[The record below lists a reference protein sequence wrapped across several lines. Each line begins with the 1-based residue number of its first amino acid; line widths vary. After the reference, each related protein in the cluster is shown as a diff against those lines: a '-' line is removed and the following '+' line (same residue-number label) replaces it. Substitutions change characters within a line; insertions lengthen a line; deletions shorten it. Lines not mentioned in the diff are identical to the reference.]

1 MSRNEYIQK
10 EYERLKSLF
19 SRIDETKIE
28 LVDELLKK
36 AAYLKVELDDLQ
48 RNIDRN
54 GVIQVSNKGNTRV
67 NVAYKTYLQTVGI
80 YQSIIKT
87 LNTIFGSA
95 VDDGD
100 DEFDEFIKK
109 AGGGINVRY

>member
-1 MSRNEYIQK
+1 MLKDKQHNIST

-19 SRIDETKIE
+19 CSIDETKIE

-36 AAYLKVELDDLQ
+36 AAYLKVELDNLQ
-48 RNIDRN
+48 RDIDRN

-67 NVAYKTYLQTVGI
+67 NLAYKTYLQTVGI

-87 LNTIFGSA
+87 LNSIFGST

-100 DEFDEFIKK
+100 DEFDEFLKQ
-109 AGGGINVRY
+109 AGGGNV

>member
-1 MSRNEYIQK
+1 MNRKLNIQN
-10 EYERLKSLF
+10 EYERLRGLF
-19 SRIDETKIE
+19 LNIDETKIE

-36 AAYLKVELDDLQ
+36 AAYLKVELDSLQ
-48 RNIDRN
+48 ADIDRN

-67 NVAYKTYLQTVGI
+67 NLAFKTYLQTVSI

-87 LNTIFGSA
+87 LNSIFGSN

-100 DEFDEFIKK
+100 DEFDEFIKA
-109 AGGGINVRY
+109 AGGDH

>member
-1 MSRNEYIQK
+1 MTRQQNIQT

-36 AAYLKVELDDLQ
+36 AAYLKVELDNLQ
-48 RNIDRN
+48 RDIDRN

-67 NVAYKTYLQTVGI
+67 NLAFKTYLQTVSI
-80 YQSIIKT
+80 YQGIIKT
-87 LNTIFGSA
+87 LNSIFGST

-100 DEFDEFIKK
+100 DEFDEFIRQ
-109 AGGGINVRY
+109 AGGGC

>member
-1 MSRNEYIQK
+1 MTRQQNIQT

-19 SRIDETKIE
+19 YRIDETKIE

-36 AAYLKVELDDLQ
+36 AAYLKVELDNMQKD
-48 RNIDRN
+48 IDRN

-67 NVAYKTYLQTVGI
+67 NLAFKTYLQTVSI
-80 YQSIIKT
+80 YQGIIKT
-87 LNTIFGSA
+87 LNSIFGST

-100 DEFDEFIKK
+100 DEFDEFIRQ
-109 AGGGINVRY
+109 AGGGY

>member
-1 MSRNEYIQK
+1 MTRQQNIQN

-36 AAYLKVELDDLQ
+36 AAYLKVELDNLQ
-48 RNIDRN
+48 RDIDRS
-54 GVIQVSNKGNTRV
+54 GVIQVSSKGNTRV
-67 NVAYKTYLQTVGI
+67 NLAFKTYLQTVSI
-80 YQSIIKT
+80 YQGIIKT
-87 LNTIFGSA
+87 LNSIFGST

-100 DEFDEFIKK
+100 DEFDEFIRQ
-109 AGGGINVRY
+109 AGGGY

>member
-1 MSRNEYIQK
+1 MTRQQNIQT
-10 EYERLKSLF
+10 EYERLRSLF

-36 AAYLKVELDDLQ
+36 AAYLKVELDNLQ
-48 RNIDRN
+48 KDIDKC

-67 NVAYKTYLQTVGI
+67 NIAFKTYLQTVSI
-80 YQSIIKT
+80 YQGIIKT
-87 LNTIFGSA
+87 LNSIFGST

-100 DEFDEFIKK
+100 DEFDEFVKR
-109 AGGGINVRY
+109 AGGGF

>member
-1 MSRNEYIQK
+1 MARQQNIQT

-36 AAYLKVELDDLQ
+36 AAYLKVELDNLQ
-48 RNIDRN
+48 RDIDRN

-67 NVAYKTYLQTVGI
+67 NLAFKTYLQTVSI
-80 YQSIIKT
+80 YQGIIKT
-87 LNTIFGSA
+87 LNSIFGST

-100 DEFDEFIKK
+100 DEFDEFIRN
-109 AGGGINVRY
+109 AGGGG